1 MVGASPATPSELLD
15 ELEELLEMLDELLL
29 EELLEEVSGSEPP
42 SEPPQA
48 AKPVLTINASRI
60 CLMFMGESQ
69 IVLLGIRGGP
79 GGSGPPLYLA
89 LIAPVECLRK

>member
-1 MVGASPATPSELLD
+1 MWMTGASPVTPSELLD

-29 EELLEEVSGSEPP
+29 EELVEEVSG

-79 GGSGPPLYLA
+79 GGSGPPLYLV